1 MQSLSIRFNSIRFDQ
16 WVIIMYS
23 LQYVF
28 ISSFYLA
35 LSLQVFRSHPR
46 SSTRCLGR
54 AFVECGHFHWSCIWW
69 YWVNRG
75 QLVGTLGM
83 TVWPEV
89 FRDFQRFASVS
100 SSTEVA
106 NLWKSVWLV
115 WIWSAVLQ
123 WYIIVCHVCCRPP
136 FMFIDIKLSVVY
148 QLFFLPSF
156 NFGIDTK
163 CYTMATWQWCGAY
176 SSIAVPT
183 YRSTLD
189 VVQIWQQKRL
199 QAC

>member
-1 MQSLSIRFNSIRFDQ
+1 
-16 WVIIMYS
+16 MYS

-89 FRDFQRFASVS
+89 FRDFRRFASVS
-100 SSTEVA
+100 SMRPS
-106 NLWKSVWLV
+106 LV

-136 FMFIDIKLSVVY
+136 FMFIDIKLSVV
-148 QLFFLPSF
+148 FFSSF

-163 CYTMATWQWCGAY
+163 CYTMATWEWCGAY
-176 SSIAVPT
+176 SSEVEVAT

-189 VVQIWQQKRL
+189 VVQIWPQKRL